1 MKLFGRLWLLVFGL
15 SGAVAV
21 LGRDYITGML
31 GLPAQ
36 NGPWIVTM
44 AGITLI
50 ALAIAPRFV
59 FRR

>member
-1 MKLFGRLWLLVFGL
+1 MKLFGRVWLLVFGL
-15 SGAVAV
+15 AGAIAM
-21 LGRDYITGML
+21 LGRDSIAGVM

-36 NGPWIVTM
+36 NGPWIVTV